1 AGCWLRPAPR
11 GCEWSR
17 SLLFS
22 VKAFRDDRNGRS
34 QQGVER
40 MIGSAEIFLKILFKN
55 IYRFLWNKK
64 AARYQSAYR
73 LKKYK

>member
-1 AGCWLRPAPR
+1 
-11 GCEWSR
+11 
-17 SLLFS
+17 LLFS

-55 IYRFLWNKK
+55 IYRSLWNNKK
-64 AARYQSAYR
+64 ILYQTT
-73 LKKYK
+73 

>member
-1 AGCWLRPAPR
+1 
-11 GCEWSR
+11 
-17 SLLFS
+17 

-64 AARYQSAYR
+64 AARYQAV
-73 LKKYK
+73 L